1 MQRWAPMKHQ
11 SFGMAQLERTRRR
24 VLADA
29 MAGIA
34 AIGASSPLAAIAGSP
49 VPQAG
54 RALFGVAVRGDAL
67 DSDAAYAAAI
77 ISRCTLIVPEGAL
90 KWMDLRPDANTFEFG
105 GADRIAAFAAR
116 HAIGLRGHT
125 LAWYGAMPAW
135 TEAITSRAEAERAL
149 THHIETVVSRYRG
162 LIGSWDVVNE
172 PISENPGSPNDL
184 RPFLWTRTLGSD
196 YIPIALRAAA
206 SADPSARLVINEYDI
221 EFVGP
226 RFAARR
232 AALLALVRTLLDE
245 GVPLHAVGL
254 QAHLVADRSIDR
266 DGLQSFLREIRAFG
280 LDVLVTELDVVDHT
294 LSGAIGQ
301 RDAQVAEIA
310 RSFLSAV
317 AEVSPPS
324 AILTW
329 GISDRYTWVPTYFSR
344 GDGLANRPLPL
355 DSDMRPKPLMSVLQQ
370 FTRTAS

>member
-1 MQRWAPMKHQ
+1 MGHFEQ
-11 SFGMAQLERTRRR
+11 TRRT
-24 VLADA
+24 VLAGA

-34 AIGASSPLAAIAGSP
+34 TICGSSPLSAIAGP
-49 VPQAG
+49 PAPQAR
-54 RALFGVAVRGDAL
+54 RALFGAAVRGGVL
-67 DSDAAYAAAI
+67 DSDAGYAAAI
-77 ISRCTLIVPEGAL
+77 ASRCSLIVPEGAL
-90 KWMDLRPDANTFEFG
+90 KWLDLRPDAKTFDFG

-135 TEAITSRAEAERAL
+135 TDAITSRTEAERTL

-172 PISENPGSPNDL
+172 PIPENPGSQNDL
-184 RPFLWTRTLGSD
+184 RPFVWTRTLGPD
-196 YIPIALRAAA
+196 YIPIAFRAAA
-206 SADPSARLVINEYDI
+206 AADPAARLVINEYDI
-221 EFVGP
+221 EFEGP

-232 AALLALVRTLLDE
+232 AALLALVRALLDK

-254 QAHLVADRSIDR
+254 QGHLVGDRSIDR
-266 DGLQSFLREIRAFG
+266 DGLQSFLREIRALG

-294 LSGAIGQ
+294 LPGAIGQ
-301 RDAQVAEIA
+301 RDARVAEMA
-310 RSFLSAV
+310 RTFLSAV
-317 AEVSPPS
+317 AEVTPPS

-329 GISDRYTWVPTYFSR
+329 GISDRYTWVPMYFSR

-355 DSDMRPKPLMSVLQQ
+355 DADMRPKPLMAVLEQ
-370 FTRTAS
+370 FTRTTS